1 MIIDLREAEITHE
14 EDDHEANESIGERGD
29 SFRAHIEKQKPENC
43 YKLVTV
49 EDQVCKAHAQV
60 LVVDDAYAVVDYM
73 QLYF

>member
-1 MIIDLREAEITHE
+1 M
-14 EDDHEANESIGERGD
+14 
-29 SFRAHIEKQKPENC
+29 EKQKPENC
-43 YKLVTV
+43 YKPVTV